1 MWGKKHTLYRVT
13 MFGHIFTV
21 SYRFPASQTCPCLNC
36 KQVGLCC
43 VCLCARG
50 LLCEQ
55 YVSMCIALGGF
66 FFPTIAVL
74 LLSSSFPANHSSK
87 RLQHGICFSVAGVI
101 AGALTTS
108 TPHALVMQG
117 RRHNV
122 HLYSELDSS
131 LVFFSNSHAH
141 QPALPDFTLPTFSDW
156 VLACS

>member
-1 MWGKKHTLYRVT
+1 MQPL
-13 MFGHIFTV
+13 IV
-21 SYRFPASQTCPCLNC
+21 SQPAKYVPASTAS
-36 KQVGLCC
+36 KSVSDVC
-43 VCLCARG
+43 VCTCVRAG
-50 LLCEQ
+50 LCEQ